1 MCAAGRY
8 EDAVHAYSRALE
20 LRPDSTAL
28 WDSLSLALTAAGR
41 PDGADAAA
49 KHDLDLLQHTLIRA

>member
-1 MCAAGRY
+1 M
-8 EDAVHAYSRALE
+8 HAYSRALE